1 MGMLYVCYENS
12 TCWWQ
17 NMLVTKNEGHLGP
30 LKDPNHPILGLT
42 AVGWLCLVMMTPGGG
57 IAPSLMMMMMW

>member
-1 MGMLYVCYENS
+1 MCVTKIVHVGGK
-12 TCWWQ
+12 
-17 NMLVTKNEGHLGP
+17 NMLVTKNEGHLGH

-57 IAPSLMMMMMW
+57 IAPSLMMMMMWWC

>member
-1 MGMLYVCYENS
+1 MCVTKIVHVGGK
-12 TCWWQ
+12 
-17 NMLVTKNEGHLGP
+17 NMLVTKNEGHLGH

-57 IAPSLMMMMMW
+57 IAPSLMMLMMW